1 MADIGNLLQ
10 GAEPEEALD
19 RFINALD
26 DASIKMGSN
35 AALEARVARQQH
47 AHEVKMKKLDKE
59 HAKLMGQ
66 TNKGLKLFNKSL
78 GEFSKDAWKGLTKLG
93 KAGLKAGAIGG
104 LLAAS
109 KVLVDVLLKSDAAM
123 AKLSGRLSM
132 TRKEMVGIQ
141 KAATSAQGVLA
152 SVGVTIAE
160 ASAEAGNLVLA
171 FQTMPKNLDKLIVT
185 STKLQKVYGLASGEA
200 AKLLE
205 SLERAGVES
214 DKWVTN
220 IGTRAKKEGLVA
232 GLVMKDLSSNSEKMA
247 VMSERNRE
255 SMAQMAIE
263 AAKAGT
269 SLDAFSGM
277 KGALGDFEGVSK
289 NLSALGLQ
297 FGKGMTDALGTT
309 REVWLLNQQG
319 EEGRLEY
326 QRRFAKGLKASTKVL
341 ANGDVMMLKTN
352 SLMLE
357 MHRDT
362 ITAAGGSEKFME
374 MNLRLLKA
382 NTKEKKDALNAE
394 IEEMEIMKNR
404 QDIMSRFTNM
414 MSGFYDSFII
424 GIAESFDDKGDM
436 SKGLDKMGD
445 KLEKI
450 FNLKHW
456 ARDIRDSGFI
466 EAIKSRLGTLFDWA
480 ADQIGEKLG
489 LSGTAIKA
497 LTSMGLAMAVGM
509 KAYSMINKLR
519 GSSRKLPMYVT
530 MVGGM
535 GIPGRQPG
543 GRPAPGG
550 LSGAPRRVPDAGN
563 MSGRGSGGGGFFG
576 NLFKGAKSSGKSL
589 LNFGKR
595 AGIIGTVLST
605 GLLAYEAWQAFKT
618 GDWLGLIP
626 AALSVVGGIAGG
638 AAGGAVGTAILPGV
652 GSIGLGIAGATGGSM
667 LMEGFGN
674 MLIGRGA
681 RGLAGYSGPALI
693 GEAGGEVHISRSA
706 LRSGIGVGGRA
717 ASALAGIGVP
727 GFYRGEEIGQTAART
742 GLSGDAGSQSIL
754 AAQAT
759 AFMAEQKIQQ
769 AAMIDHWQKVYDTQM
784 QEAGKAA
791 GEDRKKQGKSW
802 QTQVKGFFNAYPAL
816 IDKTMQDAFNIQDGA
831 SAEIYKGIFTAMSA
845 WSSGDSVKDALKEGV
860 KAGLAISLGPD
871 GELGKLLDRYAG
883 PGAGILG
890 AGADALR
897 KGKSFKK
904 TGKAML
910 GAGIQSAGQ
919 RLFGSG
925 YDRAAQYRS
934 GTGAFGA
941 TLAGAEEAAATQGY
955 GSGDI
960 PPITLKMDGP
970 VMAGGGGGNFAG
982 ESAAGR
988 FVNRPTLTT
997 VGEGGRSEIII
1008 PTDRIRKGL
1017 PINPRVASELGSIG
1031 VPGFSNGGV
1040 IAQNPMTAADAV
1052 ASVKS
1057 EGFGGNAQM
1066 AAANAA
1072 FTFGSALMAG
1082 EGIRGAG
1089 VQALSAGIGAGATAA
1104 LMLVPPPGLGAVIGP
1119 LLGPMIGQMA
1129 GPAIGKLTGMIGGQ
1143 KKGRKNS
1150 LKKLEQHVRSGGL
1163 FDFGQPGG
1171 LKKQMRIAIGGKENA
1186 PTEGHYNKLLDS
1198 IGGSQTLKPLWAAGV
1213 DPSVLIALTQGGL
1226 RGKGAFDAYAAI
1238 NTALYG
1244 SAAGDKYMSA
1254 MQVGPQL
1261 GVGGI
1266 VTRPTRAL
1274 IGEKGPEAV
1283 IPLTEQR
1290 KKDADMLAEMK
1301 TQNKLMGE
1309 MIKAQKESGQTEIRL
1324 DGRKI
1329 SETVGQNFY
1338 DIGTGM
1344 A

>member
-1 MADIGNLLQ
+1 ISR
-10 GAEPEEALD
+10 
-19 RFINALD
+19 RF
-26 DASIKMGSN
+26 
-35 AALEARVARQQH
+35 Q
-47 AHEVKMKKLDKE
+47 
-59 HAKLMGQ
+59 
-66 TNKGLKLFNKSL
+66 KGL
-78 GEFSKDAWKGLTKLG
+78 
-93 KAGLKAGAIGG
+93 
-104 LLAAS
+104 
-109 KVLVDVLLKSDAAM
+109 
-123 AKLSGRLSM
+123 R
-132 TRKEMVGIQ
+132 
-141 KAATSAQGVLA
+141 AT
-152 SVGVTIAE
+152 
-160 ASAEAGNLVLA
+160 
-171 FQTMPKNLDKLIVT
+171 
-185 STKLQKVYGLASGEA
+185 
-200 AKLLE
+200 
-205 SLERAGVES
+205 
-214 DKWVTN
+214 
-220 IGTRAKKEGLVA
+220 
-232 GLVMKDLSSNSEKMA
+232 
-247 VMSERNRE
+247 
-255 SMAQMAIE
+255 
-263 AAKAGT
+263 
-269 SLDAFSGM
+269 
-277 KGALGDFEGVSK
+277 
-289 NLSALGLQ
+289 
-297 FGKGMTDALGTT
+297 
-309 REVWLLNQQG
+309 
-319 EEGRLEY
+319 
-326 QRRFAKGLKASTKVL
+326 TKVL
-341 ANGDVMMLKTN
+341 ANGNIIMLKTGEA
-352 SLMLE
+352 MIE
-357 MHRDT
+357 MNRDAG
-362 ITAAGGSEKFME
+362 AALGGSEKFME
-374 MNLRLLKA
+374 MNLRLLRA

-424 GIAESFDDKGDM
+424 GIAESFDPGGDM
-436 SKGLDKMGD
+436 SKGLEMMGE

-489 LSGTAIKA
+489 LSGTAIKV
-497 LTSMGLAMAVGM
+497 LGSMGLAMAVAAKGL
-509 KAYSMINKLR
+509 SMINKLR
-519 GSSRKLPMYVT
+519 GSSPKMPMFVS
-530 MVGGM
+530 MVGGV
-535 GIPGRQPG
+535 GIPGLRPGEGGPGVGGSG
-543 GRPAPGG
+543 GRGG
-550 LSGAPRRVPDAGN
+550 PTRGGGGTN
-563 MSGRGSGGGGFFG
+563 IMGHGRGGGGGGFMSKMFG
-576 NLFKGAKSSGKSL
+576 GLKGMMGGGMKGIGRSL
-589 LNFGKR
+589 VKGLKR
-595 AGIIGTVLST
+595 IPVLGHVISAGMLLAGI
-605 GLLAYEAWQAFKT
+605 WQAFQS
-618 GDWLGLIP
+618 GDWMSLIP
-626 AALSVVGGIAGG
+626 QVMSIVGGIGG
-638 AAGGAVGTAILPGV
+638 GLLGSLLGPVGTVGGAV
-652 GSIGLGIAGATGGSM
+652 GGSM
-667 LMEGFGN
+667 LMEMLGN
-674 MLIGRGA
+674 KLIGKGDAPKPGA

-1031 VPGFSNGGV
+1031 VPGFANGDV
-1040 IAQNPMTAADAV
+1040 IGQNPMTAADAV

-1283 IPLTEQR
+1283 IPLSEQR

-1329 SETVGQNFY
+1329 SETV
-1338 DIGTGM
+1338 
-1344 A
+1344 